1 MEKTKSVETAPGGIL
16 NGNPNNSL
24 SSETGRRTDSAKG
37 GGQPLFVNS
46 INEKSEDDIQ
56 MSIRMHN
63 KHTLYYTM
71 LDIEKELL
79 ESISSGA
86 ATTNNRKE
94 KSSSTTL
101 KKMNQVRL
109 SKKRKNIV

>member
-16 NGNPNNSL
+16 SGNPNNSL
-24 SSETGRRTDSAKG
+24 SSETGPIDSAKG

-63 KHTLYYTM
+63 KHMLYYTM

-101 KKMNQVRL
+101 KRMNQVRL